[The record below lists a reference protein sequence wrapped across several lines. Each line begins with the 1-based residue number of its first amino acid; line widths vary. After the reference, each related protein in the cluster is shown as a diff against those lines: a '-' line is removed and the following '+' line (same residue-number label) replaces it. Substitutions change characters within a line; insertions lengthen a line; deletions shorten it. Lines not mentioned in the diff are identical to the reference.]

1 MSTSVDANPGP
12 SPASRPLKNVGEAAS
27 ARQKQAKKRSLRAV
41 NEHFE
46 PAFNAAMATQVV
58 FQRPGKRLPGD
69 LAMWFFILAELTV
82 FALLIVTF
90 AVAQAWQPALFHAS
104 RGALDSS
111 IGLALTL
118 SLLTAGLFAALAQ
131 EQVCR
136 GRSRWAGGLLL
147 AALLAASVYVGLKLS
162 EYQHL
167 LGLGLGM
174 EHNSF
179 FTLYWILTGFH
190 FLHVLLGMLILAW
203 LAVRCWRRSQAGDD
217 AVLESGVLYWHM
229 VDLIWVL
236 LFPLVYVL
244 N

>member
-1 MSTSVDANPGP
+1 MSTSLESLPRA
-12 SPASRPLKNVGEAAS
+12 SPV
-27 ARQKQAKKRSLRAV
+27 RQ
-41 NEHFE
+41 
-46 PAFNAAMATQVV
+46 
-58 FQRPGKRLPGD
+58 LPGD

-82 FALLIVTF
+82 FALLIIAF
-90 AVAQAWQPALFHAS
+90 AVTQALQPALFHAS
-104 RGALDSS
+104 RAALDTS

-118 SLLTAGLFAALAQ
+118 SLLTAGFLAALAQ
-131 EQVCR
+131 EQLRR
-136 GRSRWAGGLLL
+136 GQPRRAAWLLL
-147 AALLAASVYVGLKLS
+147 AALLTAVIYVQLKLA
-162 EYQHL
+162 EYSHL

-174 EHNSF
+174 EHNNF

-203 LAVRCWRRSQAGDD
+203 LALRCWRGSEAQGDGS
-217 AVLESGVLYWHM
+217 VLESGVLYWHM